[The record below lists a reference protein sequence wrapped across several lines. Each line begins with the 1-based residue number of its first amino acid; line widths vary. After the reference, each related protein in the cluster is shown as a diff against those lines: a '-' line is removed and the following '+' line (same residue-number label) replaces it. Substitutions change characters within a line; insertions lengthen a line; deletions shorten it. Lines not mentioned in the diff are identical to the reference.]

1 MFVLLKFIFYQMASF
16 VRTDDKYTD
25 KNTRNCIHQN
35 EYVYIMKQPFEECV
49 SRCHFG
55 GAGGKVGFVS
65 PCSYRVQI
73 PPSRAVYID
82 SLDLL
87 LVLNLAPNQ
96 NSLNVIE
103 LIMKSRYAAMKH

>member
-1 MFVLLKFIFYQMASF
+1 MASF

-49 SRCHFG
+49 NRCHFW

-73 PPSRAVYID
+73 SPSRTVCID

-103 LIMKSRYAAMKH
+103 LIMKSRYAAMKP